1 MMNEVEITLG
11 IALLLSAGL
20 IFAKIAQLVGL
31 PSVTGFILAGLAL
44 GPSCFG
50 IISMESVGNRLEHF
64 TQIALM
70 LIAFGIGE
78 HIELR
83 RLVGIGRVVSYI
95 SIVQALAAFFLVT
108 LGTYLTS
115 WLISGAAVNHL
126 DIFVLSL
133 LLGAVAVATAP
144 AALLHV
150 VREMGARGPLTSTL
164 MAVVAVDDGIAIMI
178 FGMTVS
184 ISHQLVAPGDVSL
197 LAAVYGCVSEIIFSL
212 FIGLVTGLLIDFVL
226 NKLHNRGE
234 MLTAGLALLLICGEA
249 TRFFHLS
256 PLLAGMAAG
265 FIIINRAERDVRLFR
280 ALNAFEPPI
289 YVLFFTLAG
298 LHLDLS
304 ALKLAGWI
312 GLVYFVTRVMGK
324 YYGTWLGAKMSGA
337 TEVVRNYMGLALIPQ
352 AGVAIGLVIMIS
364 SDLRLSGWAVI
375 ITPVVLAGVVF
386 SELCGP
392 LFARY
397 TIEKAGEGEKREDDQ
412 DGSGP
417 GNWSLKKWLRRPD
430 GISLLPWSVDK
441 LMPATSAVGVVVFG
455 AYHFAT
461 VRGLARVATI
471 LAHHYHALPMSV
483 RILAKSEMNPY
494 KGDEYESLFL
504 PESDE
509 VASLGY
515 PMKREL
521 LFDTPASG
529 LLSTVE
535 HNKAS
540 AVVLGYPLGG
550 NPRSFH
556 RVLDMVAANV
566 HCPLI
571 AVRFVGTFKSD
582 RILVPF
588 LSPSE
593 LEDMLPILEAMAT
606 VSLPRITFLQLL
618 HFDSS
623 KNEINSSD
631 TALQA
636 WLAENFFDIQTRYII
651 EAAESRLETILQEA
665 KFHDLIIMSAAKR
678 YGFQKMFLG
687 SLSDS
692 VVQNCKQPIMVVYA
706 PVDKAEIPAS

>member
-1 MMNEVEITLG
+1 MSEVEITLG

-20 IFAKIAQLVGL
+20 VFAKIAQLIGL

-50 IISMESVGNRLEHF
+50 IISMESVGNRLDHF

-83 RLVGIGRVVSYI
+83 RLGGIGRDVGYI
-95 SIVQALAAFFLVT
+95 SIVQALGAFFLVAI
-108 LGTYLTS
+108 GTYLTT
-115 WLISGAAVNHL
+115 WLIAGATVNHL
-126 DIFVLSL
+126 DTFILSV

-184 ISHQLVAPGDVSL
+184 IAHQLVSPGDASL
-197 LAAVYGCVSEIIFSL
+197 LSAVYGCVSEIVFSL

-312 GLVYFVTRVMGK
+312 GLVYFVTRFIGK
-324 YYGTWLGAKMSGA
+324 YYGTWLGGKMSGA
-337 TEVVRNYMGLALIPQ
+337 TDVVRNYLGLALIPQ

-364 SDLRLSGWAVI
+364 SDQSLSGWSVI

-392 LFARY
+392 LFASY
-397 TIEKAGEGEKREDDQ
+397 TIEKAGEGEKTEEVQECTGLGKMACKLR
-412 DGSGP
+412 
-417 GNWSLKKWLRRPD
+417 LRRPG
-430 GISLLPWSVDK
+430 GISLLPWSGDK
-441 LMPATSAVGVVVFG
+441 LMPATSANGVVVFG

-461 VRGLARVATI
+461 VRGLARIATI

-483 RILAKSEMNPY
+483 RVLGQPEMNHY
-494 KGDEYESLFL
+494 NRDEHESLFL

-509 VASLGY
+509 VRSLGY
-515 PMKREL
+515 SMKKEL
-521 LFDTPASG
+521 LFDSPASG
-529 LLSTVE
+529 LVSAVE
-535 HNKAS
+535 YNNAS
-540 AVVLGYPLGG
+540 AVVLGYPLGR

-556 RVLDMVAANV
+556 RVLDTVAANV
-566 HCPLI
+566 LCPLI

-588 LSPSE
+588 LSHFE
-593 LEDMLPILEAMAT
+593 LEELLPILEAMAT
-606 VSLPRITFLQLL
+606 VYMPRITFLQLL
-618 HFDSS
+618 HSDSS
-623 KNEINSSD
+623 KNEISVCD
-631 TALQA
+631 MALQE
-636 WLAENFFDIQTRYII
+636 WLGDNFFDIQTRHMV
-651 EAAESRLETILQEA
+651 EAAESRLEAILEEA
-665 KFHDLIIMSAAKR
+665 KYHDLIIMSAAKR
-678 YGFQKMFLG
+678 YGVQKMFFG
-687 SLSDS
+687 SLSES
-692 VVQNCKQPIMVVYA
+692 VVQNCKQPIMVVYTPGNREKI
-706 PVDKAEIPAS
+706 PVS